1 MTTQTTEQLTS
12 KRCAACEGGLE
23 KLSAAQAAK
32 QQETLAGWEL
42 IDVGRRIRKDWK
54 VKDFQAGMEFL
65 NQVAELAE
73 REGHHPDLH
82 LEDYRHVWI
91 AVWTHSIGGLSENDF
106 ILASKIDQLAD
117 PAHLGKWEHERLGE

>member
-82 LEDYRHVWI
+82 LEGYRHVWI

-117 PAHLGKWEHERLGE
+117 PAHFGK